1 MVVNQTMQLVKDDA
15 AMESIIAKVMELQNK
30 ENTNI
35 PLYEKQLRDAESGI
49 QNMLNAI
56 QAGILTSS
64 TKERLEQLEETK
76 RELEA
81 RIAEE
86 KLAKPKV
93 TEEFIRFWL
102 LRFRKLDMSLKDQ
115 RQALVDTFINAIYLY
130 DDKVL
135 ITFNYKEGTQTV
147 TFGEATEVA
156 SEGNGSD
163 LDCFT
168 APRKAQA
175 HCAWAFLFL
184 CDREDSNSTALRS
197 RVSNQPSGLLL
208 SARFPTGRNVYQQAA
223 LCPENRKKLLRVR
236 PGGFEQQ
243 RRRPLP
249 AAETG
254 RSCWGSILIFQ
265 SPAKGLRKNQQMQLV
280 RPHPKGGVSNP
291 FYPLRFFCQMRYRPS
306 VIRVSR

>member
-1 MVVNQTMQLVKDDA
+1 MTKGRM
-15 AMESIIAKVMELQNK
+15 
-30 ENTNI
+30 
-35 PLYEKQLRDAESGI
+35 EKQGEHFCLHFLRGC
-49 QNMLNAI
+49 AI
-56 QAGILTSS
+56 LLYTDECISPHAIVA
-64 TKERLEQLEETK
+64 QLD
-76 RELEA
+76 RA
-81 RIAEE
+81 
-86 KLAKPKV
+86 
-93 TEEFIRFWL
+93 F
-102 LRFRKLDMSLKDQ
+102 
-115 RQALVDTFINAIYLY
+115 
-130 DDKVL
+130 
-135 ITFNYKEGTQTV
+135 
-147 TFGEATEVA
+147 
-156 SEGNGSD
+156 GSD
-163 LDCFT
+163 PEGQRFESSRSHQEKPRHNVPGLFFFCATGRVRT
-168 APRKAQA
+168 ARPCEAGRAISPVGCCSVRGSQPVGMSTNRLCSARKTVRS
-175 HCAWAFLFL
+175 CCG
-184 CDREDSNSTALRS
+184 CDREGSNSTALRS

-280 RPHPKGGVSNP
+280 RPHPKGGASNP

>member
-1 MVVNQTMQLVKDDA
+1 MMKWIKCA
-15 AMESIIAKVMELQNK
+15 
-30 ENTNI
+30 
-35 PLYEKQLRDAESGI
+35 
-49 QNMLNAI
+49 
-56 QAGILTSS
+56 
-64 TKERLEQLEETK
+64 
-76 RELEA
+76 
-81 RIAEE
+81 
-86 KLAKPKV
+86 
-93 TEEFIRFWL
+93 IRF
-102 LRFRKLDMSLKDQ
+102 LRISRPGVRVPS
-115 RQALVDTFINAIYLY
+115 I
-130 DDKVL
+130 
-135 ITFNYKEGTQTV
+135 
-147 TFGEATEVA
+147 
-156 SEGNGSD
+156 
-163 LDCFT
+163 